1 MKYFYHATSYE
12 NLISIYE
19 KGILAQNAEGIV
31 YMTEKPEEA
40 ARFVVIHGI
49 SKILCVKIKIPKSKE
64 NNIIETFDHS
74 YNLFKCRAFAYVG
87 NVTTD
92 MLCDIKTWRVFDLS
106 K

>member
-12 NLISIYE
+12 NLVSIYE

-49 SKILCVKIKIPKSKE
+49 PKILCVKIKIPKSKE
-64 NNIIETFDHS
+64 HNIIETFDHS
-74 YNLFKCRAFAYVG
+74 YNFFKCRSFAYVG
-87 NVTTD
+87 NITPD
-92 MLCDIKTWRVFDLS
+92 MLCNIETWRVFDVGN
-106 K
+106 